1 MNLYINSRD
10 HLKDIICYYYY
21 LNFENKEMEAQKSK

>member
-10 HLKDIICYYYY
+10 HLKDIICYYY